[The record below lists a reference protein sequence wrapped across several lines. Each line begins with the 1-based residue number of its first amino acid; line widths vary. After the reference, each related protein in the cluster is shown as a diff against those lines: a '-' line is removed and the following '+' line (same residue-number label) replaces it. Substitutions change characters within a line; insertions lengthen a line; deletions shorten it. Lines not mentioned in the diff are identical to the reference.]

1 MSALVVAGF
10 AIAVGLPLLVI
21 VASIWWG
28 DSDGIVG

>member
-21 VASIWWG
+21 VASIWWR
-28 DSDGIVG
+28 